1 MSEWKEGLS
10 ALMDDQASDFEL
22 RRLLDRAGDT
32 PEVGQTWQR
41 YQLTR
46 SVLKGE
52 PVAARDDLSI
62 SIAAA
67 LESEPTYSGKTDSI
81 EAKAPSW
88 LSKASISS
96 IGRSVASMAVAASV
110 TAVVILGANNF
121 GVGTG
126 TDSVDGAVAQ
136 SDASTNRP
144 AQTIAARTP
153 ISNDLVRTQFGDSSR
168 IVNTNTAEPDVIR
181 LSQGLSRYIDQHEQ
195 LLGTRQPEWTSAWL
209 PDGFKPVRHDLM
221 PHGEVIMYSN
231 GESAFSVTIE
241 PKKDQQNS
249 EGVAQSDGLIALGRN
264 QGSHFITVVGDIP
277 LMIADRIAS
286 NVKQIR

>member
-10 ALMDDQASDFEL
+10 ALMDDQASEFEL
-22 RRLLDRAGDT
+22 RRLLDRTDDS
-32 PEVGQTWQR
+32 PEVGQTWRR

-52 PVAARDDLSI
+52 PIGAREDI
-62 SIAAA
+62 SAGISAA
-67 LESEPTYSGKTDSI
+67 LESEPTYSGKLQT
-81 EAKAPSW
+81 KSW
-88 LSKASISS
+88 FSKASVSS

-121 GVGTG
+121 GIGTG
-126 TDSVDGAVAQ
+126 SDSIEGSVAQ
-136 SDASTNRP
+136 NGVSNNRP
-144 AQTIAARTP
+144 VQTIAARTP
-153 ISNDLVRTQFGDSSR
+153 ISSDLVRTQFGDASP
-168 IVNTNTAEPDVIR
+168 IVNTRTAEPDVIR

-195 LLGTRQPEWTSAWL
+195 LLGTRQPQWTSAWL

-241 PKKDQQNS
+241 PKKNQQTS

>member
-22 RRLLDRAGDT
+22 RRLLDRAGDS

-52 PVAARDDLSI
+52 PVGAREDISA

-67 LESEPTYSGKTDSI
+67 LESEPAYT
-81 EAKAPSW
+81 AKSKSPSW
-88 LSKASISS
+88 FSKASISS
-96 IGRSVASMAVAASV
+96 VGRSVASMAVAASV

-121 GVGTG
+121 GIGTG
-126 TDSVDGAVAQ
+126 TESIDGSVAQ
-136 SDASTNRP
+136 NEVTNNRP
-144 AQTIAARTP
+144 AQTISARTP
-153 ISNDLVRTQFGDSSR
+153 ISNDLVRTQFGDSTQ
-168 IVNTNTAEPDVIR
+168 IVNTNAAEPDVIR

-195 LLGTRQPEWTSAWL
+195 LLGTRQPQWTSAWL
-209 PDGFKPVRHDLM
+209 PDGFKPVRHDMM

-231 GESAFSVTIE
+231 GESAFSVTVE
-241 PKKDQQNS
+241 PKKNQQNS